1 MSQTQFLAPIPLRWV
16 GPLHIHF
23 QKTGLQQIHVPLATF
38 EIPLW
43 PSVTRGARATASYGI
58 KTVQISACMTRSV
71 VLRGP
76 SAIVL
81 HEIARE
87 IDESFAELQAV
98 VETTSNY
105 CRLKSWYYELHGT
118 RLYAR
123 FSFETGQAS
132 GHNMST
138 KASQALIDY
147 LLSRYTQLAYGS
159 ISANVCTDKKTSAIN
174 AYLGRGRHVIAES
187 IIPRLICQKILKT
200 IPEKIVELHIDKN
213 YLGSIV
219 AGSLRSANAHYANM
233 LLALYLALG
242 QDAANIVEGSQGITF
257 AQVSPEGDLYFSV
270 SLPHLIVGSHG
281 NGKDLEWVRA
291 NLEKISCTADFDD
304 DPSHRLAEVMAAT
317 VLCGE
322 LSLLAAQSCEGVL
335 VESHMRLERQKK
347 VLS

>member
-23 QKTGLQQIHVPLATF
+23 QKTGLNQLDVPLATF

-43 PSVTRGARATASYGI
+43 PSVTRGARATADYGI
-58 KTVQISACMTRSV
+58 RTFQLSACMTRSV

-76 SAIVL
+76 SAIAL
-81 HEIARE
+81 HQIASE
-87 IDESFAELQAV
+87 VEQSFAELQVV
-98 VETTSNY
+98 VETTSRY
-105 CRLKSWYYELHGT
+105 CRLKSWYYEIHGT

-138 KASQALIDY
+138 KAAQGLIDY
-147 LLSRYTQLAYGS
+147 LLSQYPQLAYGS
-159 ISANVCTDKKTSAIN
+159 ISANACTDKKPSAIN

-187 IIPRLICQKILKT
+187 VISRKICLKILKT
-200 IPEKIVELHIDKN
+200 TPEKIVELHIDKN

-219 AGSLRSANAHYANM
+219 AGSIRSANAHYANM
-233 LLALYLALG
+233 LLGLYLALG

-257 AQVSPEGDLYFSV
+257 AQVTSEGDLYFSV
-270 SLPHLIVGSHG
+270 SLPHLIVGAHG
-281 NGKDLEWVRA
+281 NGKDLDWVRK
-291 NLEKISCTADFDD
+291 NLEQIQCTVELDD
-304 DPSHRLAEVMAAT
+304 DPSQRLAEIMAAT

-347 VLS
+347 VLP